1 MSVGRR
7 AWRPEQPVEGLLGGE
22 TIMETVLSRLSWV
35 TGAVLGVPGVQ
46 VLWITVEC
54 AIDSISSFVPCVH
67 CKRMATKKGKRLKT
81 LTILDHSH
89 TYGVADVDVDVK
101 TAEQV

>member
-7 AWRPEQPVEGLLGGE
+7 AWRPEQPVEGLLVGG
-22 TIMETVLSRLSWV
+22 TSMETVLSRLSWV

-46 VLWITVEC
+46 VLWTTVEF

-67 CKRMATKKGKRLKT
+67 YKRMTTKRVR
-81 LTILDHSH
+81 D
-89 TYGVADVDVDVK
+89 
-101 TAEQV
+101 

>member
-22 TIMETVLSRLSWV
+22 TVMVLSRLSWV

-46 VLWITVEC
+46 VLWITVDC

-67 CKRMATKKGKRLKT
+67 IERPRAAGAFRQCRREQTPDSSPPCLC
-81 LTILDHSH
+81 HSWR
-89 TYGVADVDVDVK
+89 
-101 TAEQV
+101 

>member
-22 TIMETVLSRLSWV
+22 TMMETVLSGLSWV
-35 TGAVLGVPGVQ
+35 TGEVLGVPGVQ

-54 AIDSISSFVPCVH
+54 AIDSINSFVPCVH
-67 CKRMATKKGKRLKT
+67 CKKNGNKKRVR
-81 LTILDHSH
+81 D
-89 TYGVADVDVDVK
+89 
-101 TAEQV
+101 